1 MKRNLIP
8 VDNNPD
14 LARDLRSGLIVN
26 INKEK
31 HNRRQL
37 MKQKE
42 AEQREEIDEIKNDV
56 RDIKLM
62 LQKLL
67 ENGTNG

>member
-8 VDNNPD
+8 IDNQPD
-14 LARDLRSGLIVN
+14 LARDGKTGLIVN

>member
-8 VDNNPD
+8 IDNHPD
-14 LARDLRSGLIVN
+14 LARDGKTGLIVN

>member
-14 LARDLRSGLIVN
+14 LARDPRSGLIVN